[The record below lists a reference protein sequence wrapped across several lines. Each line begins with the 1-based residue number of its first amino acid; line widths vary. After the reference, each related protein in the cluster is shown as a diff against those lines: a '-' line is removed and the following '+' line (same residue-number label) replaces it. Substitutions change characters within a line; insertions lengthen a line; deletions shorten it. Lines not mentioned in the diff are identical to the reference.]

1 MPHVQASID
10 GQVQRIPQSMT
21 ARAWASEA
29 IRASISASL
38 AWASARLT
46 GLFDSVGG

>member
-21 ARAWASEA
+21 ARAWASDA
-29 IRASISASL
+29 IRASISAM